1 MKFPYDSGLEM
12 DVCKTWFALVFW
24 HNVFFHTYG
33 EIKYVNDHIF
43 DITPLKF
50 NMEPENGGLEDNFP
64 FQLGDS

>member
-43 DITPLKF
+43 DITP
-50 NMEPENGGLEDNFP
+50 PEI
-64 FQLGDS
+64 